1 VSDESLFR
9 EVDEEVRQ
17 EQLKKLWD
25 RYGNYIV
32 ALCAGVV
39 IAVASLKGWQYWELK
54 QAETAAAAYGDAV
67 ALIGEDKRADADT
80 ALKAVN
86 HAGFA
91 RLAKLRLAAN
101 LAVEGKIDEAVAL
114 YDGIAADTGADQS
127 LRDLAR
133 IRAGYLLADKLGPA
147 DLIGRLGALDNDQS
161 QWRGAARE
169 IFALA
174 AYRTGDYSMA
184 DRYAN
189 AIIAD
194 SDVPLS
200 LRQRAKVMVD
210 VLTPLLGTKAQK

>member
-67 ALIGEDKRADADT
+67 ALIGEDKRPDADT